1 MKRYSY
7 ILLLCYAISSAACHA
22 RMVPQ
27 GSTFNK
33 EIKDEG
39 GKPQLLGKCTRGR
52 LEQAPYDSWFV
63 KNYTDYRV
71 DSVTAGQIRAKLV
84 ELPDTGT
91 ISGNTHPDKHIR
103 LKIFM
108 GTWCGDSQREVPR
121 IFKILDYCG
130 VDSSMVQLIM
140 VSDADSTYKQSPGH
154 EEKGLNIF
162 RVPDLI
168 VLDKGKELGRI
179 VESPVQS
186 LEKDLLAL
194 LDGESYIPHYR
205 GVALLVDVFR
215 TEKRSKIE
223 HGLAELA
230 ARVKPLVRS
239 PSELK
244 SYAHVLRAAGEGEKA
259 AIALQINE
267 LIFPGGK

>member
-1 MKRYSY
+1 MKRYSH

-22 RMVPQ
+22 HMVPQ
-27 GSTFNK
+27 GSTLNK

-71 DSVTAGQIRAKLV
+71 DSVTAEQIRAKLV
-84 ELPDTGT
+84 D
-91 ISGNTHPDKHIR
+91 IR

-130 VDSSMVQLIM
+130 ADSSMVQLIM

-194 LDGESYIPHYR
+194 LDGEDYVPHYR
-205 GVALLVDVFR
+205 GAALLVEVFKTR
-215 TEKRSKIE
+215 KRSKIE
-223 HGLAELA
+223 HELPELA
-230 ARVKPLVRS
+230 ARIKPLVRS